1 VREGP
6 DEPQDRR
13 QRARRGDKASLV
25 ARAAAMLA
33 CAAVLTTACALCTRR
48 PNLAS
53 GVDLS
58 LVNRWW
64 ILIGHS
70 NAFDAI
76 DWRNQ
81 THSADMVVLSDDP
94 RIPVSDLPPGTL
106 RVGYLSVGEADR
118 QQGYWAAVR
127 GRPFLIEP
135 DPNWPDNMRVDLRD
149 AEWQRLLL
157 DREVPRL
164 LERGFQGLMLDTID
178 IAPYLENK
186 DPVRFAGS
194 RESLRAWLRELRRRH
209 PGIVLLAN
217 GTDALV
223 DAAPFVDGY
232 VVEGMFATYDFGR
245 RDYRPT
251 TENERTWK
259 MAQIDRAQAA
269 ARRPVFTIEYASVGD
284 LALGQWAAT
293 ESADHGFRPYVTVKD
308 INSLP

>member
-1 VREGP
+1 
-6 DEPQDRR
+6 
-13 QRARRGDKASLV
+13 
-25 ARAAAMLA
+25 
-33 CAAVLTTACALCTRR
+33 
-48 PNLAS
+48 
-53 GVDLS
+53 
-58 LVNRWW
+58 
-64 ILIGHS
+64 
-70 NAFDAI
+70 
-76 DWRNQ
+76 
-81 THSADMVVLSDDP
+81 
-94 RIPVSDLPPGTL
+94 
-106 RVGYLSVGEADR
+106 
-118 QQGYWAAVR
+118 
-127 GRPFLIEP
+127 
-135 DPNWPDNMRVDLRD
+135 
-149 AEWQRLLL
+149 LL

-186 DPVRFAGS
+186 DPVRFAGA
-194 RESLRAWLRELRRRH
+194 RQSLRAWLRELRRRH